1 MCLVWGVVV
10 VLGSTGGGSGGE
22 VSAAMPR
29 EGFVE
34 PDFDQLGGKWE
45 ETVFLKPVGGS
56 RGFQSG
62 WG

>member
-1 MCLVWGVVV
+1 M
-10 VLGSTGGGSGGE
+10 LGSTGGGSGGE